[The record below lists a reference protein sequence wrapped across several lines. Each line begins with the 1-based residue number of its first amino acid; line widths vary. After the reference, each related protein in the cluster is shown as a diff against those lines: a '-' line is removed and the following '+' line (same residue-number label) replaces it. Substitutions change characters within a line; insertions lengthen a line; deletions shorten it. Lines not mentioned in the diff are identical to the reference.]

1 MIFTLN
7 NSSRLDRAPIV
18 PVTTLLNRKPATPE
32 PQKILTT
39 APITAPQRDP
49 KWMLLNM
56 GD

>member
-18 PVTTLLNRKPATPE
+18 PVTTLLNRRPAKPE
-32 PQKILTT
+32 PKQAPTT
-39 APITAPQRDP
+39 APISTPQRDP